1 MKFPVAFRV
10 FAALNIVG
18 FIILLIQT
26 VFLYNFPAFGVWM
39 IAASAF
45 ATIWLLVTSFFW
57 FFGSKRSYPFLY
69 LTPLMLWLL
78 AGITLYS
85 ASATLSERER
95 QEAFFLFIIYASL
108 CSIYGLFILVT
119 MFFAPVKKWCS
130 EASINKADLM
140 PIALFTVTGA
150 IIFGSFYIMN
160 SKGGKLIVM
169 DEGYISEVMTTNM
182 VTVNFD
188 NLTEFGGLVIS
199 KDDTVREVKALVYF
213 ANNYEAKNPGDFFQV
228 DTIVF
233 KPLAANSLRDGEY
246 LPTIGPLNAVQLV
259 AEFKPVKA
267 RRIMVV
273 DLSNVSMANH
283 QYAFSPVNLVP
294 RFQMKL
300 DREKFIT
307 YDGVTKPDTEA
318 AVEYEAVD
326 YGEMEASEDEIIYE
340 DLANATNL
348 TSDESYELV
357 EGFLREI
364 VNNYESSQYHFTSQ
378 HTLYIDEVGFGKYV
392 NFRTMF
398 EDYADVPLNRLAA
411 RKTDEDRS
419 EFSINSAIWTI
430 SGVNMYVNND
440 DLPYFKSVNPAF
452 LRWAET
458 NLIPEPD
465 QTFMNHS
472 AQEIYNNMFRRTMWM
487 LAAAYE
493 EVGSDEQYQAKADA
507 YREAMSN
514 TGDFHGPSYLY
525 ENYGKDLGDTW
536 FNKVYQEFPT
546 QENEYF
552 YFDESI
558 AIGFWLRRRL
568 DGTDKEVFRLLEKI
582 LSKYDNYSWG

>member
-10 FAALNIVG
+10 FASLNIIG
-18 FIILLIQT
+18 FIVLLIQT
-26 VFLYNFPAFGVWM
+26 VLLYNFPAFGVWL

-57 FFGSKRSYPFLY
+57 FFGSKKSYPFLY

-78 AGITLYS
+78 GGITLWS
-85 ASATLSERER
+85 ASATLSDNEK
-95 QEAFFLFIIYASL
+95 QQAFFMFIIYGSL
-108 CSIYGLFILVT
+108 CSIYGLFMLVT

-130 EASINKADLM
+130 EAAINKADLL
-140 PIALFTVTGA
+140 PIALFTLIGLIT
-150 IIFGSFYIMN
+150 FGTFYLMD
-160 SKGGKLIVM
+160 SKGGKYIVM

-182 VTVNFD
+182 VTVNYD
-188 NLTEFGGLVIS
+188 NLTEFSGLVIS
-199 KDDTVREVKALVYF
+199 KDDTVKEIKALVYF

-233 KPLAANSLRDGEY
+233 KPLQGNSLRDGEY

-273 DLSNVSMANH
+273 DLSNASMANH

-300 DREKFIT
+300 EREKFIT
-307 YDGVTKPDTEA
+307 YDNVTKPETEP
-318 AVEYEAVD
+318 AVEYESVD
-326 YGEMEASEDEIIYE
+326 YGEMEASEDGIVYE

-348 TSDESYELV
+348 TSDESVELV
-357 EGFLREI
+357 EGFLGEI
-364 VNNYESSQYHFTSQ
+364 VSNYEQSQYHFSGE
-378 HTLYIDEVGFGKYV
+378 HTLYIDDNGFGKYV

-398 EDYADVPLNRLAA
+398 NEYTGAPLNRLAA
-411 RKTDEDRS
+411 RKTEEERS
-419 EFSINSAIWTI
+419 EFSMNSAIWTI
-430 SGVNMYVNND
+430 SGVNMYVTNE
-440 DLPYFKSVNPAF
+440 DLPFNAVNPAF

-465 QTFMNHS
+465 QSFMNHTS
-472 AQEIYNNMFRRTMWM
+472 QEIYNNMFRRTMWM

-493 EVGSDEQYQAKADA
+493 EVGSDEEYQAKANA
-507 YREAMSN
+507 YYEAMTS
-514 TGDFHGPSYLY
+514 TADFYGPTYLY
-525 ENYGKDLGDTW
+525 ETYGQNEGDTW
-536 FNKVYQEFPT
+536 FSKVYQEFPQ

-558 AIGFWLRRRL
+558 AMGFWLRRKL

-582 LSKYDNYSWG
+582 LEKYDNYVWG